1 MLSLA
6 ASDLGTSYCFSS
18 NVSHRLPVTK
28 SEKGQDH
35 HSQRSFFLSIETIVV
50 VVAVVVRLALLR
62 ALFCLYRS
70 LMCLMKH
77 YWSIRRRF
85 F

>member
-35 HSQRSFFLSIETIVV
+35 HSQRSFFLSIETVV
-50 VVAVVVRLALLR
+50 VVVVVVRSVLLR
-62 ALFCLYRS
+62 VLFCL
-70 LMCLMKH
+70 CLIKH
-77 YWSIRRRF
+77 YWLIRRRF